1 MDVLCSVAHPYRM
14 TADLRDQLQRAL
26 GDSYTLEQE
35 LTGGGMARVF
45 VAEENRLH
53 RKVVVKVLVEG
64 LTAGISAE
72 RFEREIQLAAALQHP
87 NIVPLIATGGT
98 DGLSYFTMPYI
109 RGESLRQRLAAGP
122 LPVPEA
128 VRVLNDLAQ
137 ALAYAHDEGVVH
149 RDIKP
154 DNVLLTSGAAVVTD
168 FGIAK
173 AVSDA
178 RATRAE
184 QRGQQ
189 PTLTTEGTSLGTPAY
204 MAPEQVAGDLIDART
219 DLYSWGLVAYEILA
233 GRHPFND
240 RTTASQLMS
249 AQLAQEPAELATL
262 RPGLPADLTR
272 IVMRCLEKDPDRRP
286 SSAREL
292 SDVLTGIASG
302 ANETARRPH
311 RSNRLLIGV
320 ISAVLLGAVAW
331 ATYARSANANAIR
344 SLAVLPFDP
353 VGGDSTDAYLA
364 QGIADELKVTLGKL
378 PGMHIAPRIS
388 GAVIRERG
396 LTAQDIA
403 RTLDVRGV
411 LTGTVRRAGD
421 RLRVTAELT
430 DTRDGR
436 VVWTDQFDESRAD
449 IFAVEDRIT
458 RAIVSALRLQ
468 LGGDTVGVVTARRT
482 TDGEA
487 HDLYLRGRYFWSLRS
502 EAGIKR
508 AIEYF
513 GQAVQREPEYVAA
526 ISGMADAYAVSAW
539 YSYVPPAEGYGRAK
553 ELARQAIRLDSLL
566 AEPHASLGYV
576 ALYYDWDWPEAERQF
591 RRAIQLDSTYPT
603 AHQWY
608 GNYLVAMNRPAEA
621 IGALRHSERADPLNR
636 VAVGAVC
643 WGQYMLRQYALAV
656 AQCNKALELDS
667 TFAVARLWSGQAS
680 AMLGDTA
687 AAFHNLDAAVRLSG
701 RSGVSVAALAY
712 AHARAGRP
720 AMARTLLTELMSP
733 GRRYVPTYEIALV
746 HAALGDSRA
755 AFEWLDRAFRER
767 SHYIAL
773 LRVDPALDPLR
784 NDTRFDSLLARA
796 GAR

>member
-1 MDVLCSVAHPYRM
+1 M
-14 TADLRDQLQRAL
+14 TDLRDQLQRTL
-26 GDSYTLEQE
+26 GDSYTLENE

-45 VAEENRLH
+45 VAEEHRLH
-53 RKVVVKVLVEG
+53 RKVVVKVLVQG
-64 LTAGISAE
+64 LMEGISAE
-72 RFEREIQLAAALQHP
+72 RFEREIQLAARLQHP
-87 NIVPLIATGGT
+87 NIVPLIAAGETE
-98 DGLSYFTMPYI
+98 GLSYFTMPYI

-122 LPVPEA
+122 ISVPDA
-128 VRVLNDLAQ
+128 LRMLNDLAQ
-137 ALAYAHDEGVVH
+137 ALAYAHDEGIVH

-178 RATRAE
+178 RTTRAE
-184 QRGQQ
+184 QVGHGA
-189 PTLTTEGTSLGTPAY
+189 TLTQEGTSLGTPAY
-204 MAPEQVAGDLIDART
+204 MAPEQVGGEHIDART
-219 DLYSWGLVAYEILA
+219 DIYSWGLLAYELLA
-233 GRHPFND
+233 GRHPFAD

-249 AQLAQEPAELATL
+249 AQLAQEPADLAAL
-262 RPGLPADLTR
+262 RPGLSPHLARL
-272 IVMRCLEKDPDRRP
+272 VMRCLEKEPDRRP

-292 SDVLTGIASG
+292 IGVLTGIASG
-302 ANETARRPH
+302 ANDTVRRPR
-311 RSNRLLIGV
+311 RSTRLVIGAIVAVLIG
-320 ISAVLLGAVAW
+320 GVAW
-331 ATYARSANANAIR
+331 AAYARYASANAIR
-344 SLAVLPFDP
+344 SLAVLPFET

-378 PGMHIAPRIS
+378 HGVHVAPRIS
-388 GAVIRERG
+388 GAVIRARG
-396 LTAQDIA
+396 LTTRDIA
-403 RTLDVRGV
+403 RTLDVQGV
-411 LTGTVRRAGD
+411 LSGTVRRAGD

-430 DTRDGR
+430 DARDGS
-436 VVWTDQFDESRAD
+436 VVWTDEFEENRTD

-458 RAIVSALRLQ
+458 RAIVSALRLR
-468 LGGDTVGVVTARRT
+468 LGGDAAGIISTRRT
-482 TDGEA
+482 ADAEA

-513 GQAVQREPEYVAA
+513 QQAVARDPEYVAA

-566 AEPHASLGYV
+566 TEPHASLGYV
-576 ALYYDWDWPEAERQF
+576 ALYYDWDWPEANRQF

-608 GNYLVAMNRPAEA
+608 GNYLVAMNQPTEA
-621 IGALRHSERADPLNR
+621 VAALRHSERLDPLNR

-643 WGQYMLRQYALAV
+643 WGQYMLREYQPAV
-656 AQCNKALELDS
+656 TQCNKALDLDS
-667 TFAVARLWSGQAS
+667 TFAVAKLWRGQS
-680 AMLGDTA
+680 STMLGDTVA
-687 AAFHNLDAAVRLSG
+687 ALRDLDAAVRLSG

-712 AHARAGRP
+712 AQARAGR
-720 AMARTLLTELMSP
+720 AAAARALLTELTSP
-733 GRRYVPTYEIALV
+733 GLRYAPSYEIALV
-746 HAALGDSRA
+746 YAALGDSKT
-755 AFEWLDRAFRER
+755 AFDWLDRAFRER
-767 SHYIAL
+767 AHSIAL

-784 NDTRFDSLLARA
+784 SDPRFDALLARA